1 MGSEIKVKK
10 TASTHNHQAIINQR
24 DACSICGSRDLSEIL
39 TLPNLPLTGLFSKD
53 KPVDFLSGFD
63 QSLLWC
69 PKCGHGQL
77 HNQINP
83 AILYDFS
90 KYSFKTSSSATAR
103 HGTEN
108 FITFL
113 KKVSIKDNYNCILDV
128 GCNDLYLLEKLS
140 DFGKHKVGIDPIWST
155 KAPDN
160 LGESTTVVGET
171 IEEANLTNLLPSKPD
186 LILCR
191 HTLEHIYN
199 PLQILRKLIECSA
212 DDALFVFEL
221 PSFESLIERLRFDQV
236 FHEHLQYFSKSSFEE
251 MLICSG
257 ASLIEFGENYHDW
270 GALLIAFNK
279 DSKHIKNSKFSFSEM
294 EINQRLDIFRA
305 QIENTRNIIRLLKSE
320 APYGYGAALMLPV
333 LAYHLKSD
341 LSFLAGIIDDD
352 MNKDGIYYQNLPTPV
367 IHPSK
372 VRDFENKSIMITALD
387 NVKPI
392 MTKLLSVRPRH
403 IIYPFNL
410 I

>member
-1 MGSEIKVKK
+1 MGIEAKVKN
-10 TASTHNHQAIINQR
+10 TTSTHNQQTIINQR
-24 DACSICGSRDLSEIL
+24 NACSICGTNDLSEIL
-39 TLPNLPLTGLFSKD
+39 NLPNLPITGLFSKD
-53 KPVDFLSGFD
+53 RPVNFLSGFD

-69 PKCGHGQL
+69 LKCGHGQL
-77 HNQINP
+77 RNQINP
-83 AILYDFS
+83 SILYDSS
-90 KYSFKTSSSATAR
+90 KYSFKTSISATAR

-113 KKVSIKDNYNCILDV
+113 NKVSIKKKYHCILDV
-128 GCNDLYLLEKLS
+128 GCNDLYLLEKLGS
-140 DFGKHKVGIDPIWST
+140 SGNYKVGIDPIWST

-160 LGESTTVVGET
+160 IGESTTVIGET

-199 PLQILRKLIECSA
+199 PLQILRKLIECST
-212 DDALFVFEL
+212 DDALFIFEL
-221 PSFESLIERLRFDQV
+221 PSFESMIERLRFDQI

-251 MLICSG
+251 MLINSG
-257 ASLIEFGENYHDW
+257 ANLIEFDENYHDW

-279 DSKHIKNSKFSFSEM
+279 DSGHRKNNTFSFSEM
-294 EINQRLDIFRA
+294 EINQRLDLFRN
-305 QIENTRNIIRLLKSE
+305 QLESTYKIIRSLQSDSL
-320 APYGYGAALMLPV
+320 YGYGAALMFPV
-333 LAYHLKSD
+333 LVYHLRSD

-352 MNKDGIYYQNLPTPV
+352 INKDGIYYQNLPTQI
-367 IHPSK
+367 IHSSK
-372 VRDFENKSIMITALD
+372 IKDFEKISIMITALD